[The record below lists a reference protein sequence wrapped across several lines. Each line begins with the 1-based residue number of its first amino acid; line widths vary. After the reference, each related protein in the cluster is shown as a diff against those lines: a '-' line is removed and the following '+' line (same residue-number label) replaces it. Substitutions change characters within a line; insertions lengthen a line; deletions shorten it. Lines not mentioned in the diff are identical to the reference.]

1 MKKLTNMVLMLCLI
15 LSGAFCYANSTVG
28 KGNEK
33 VFHLDKYSYL
43 FGT

>member
-1 MKKLTNMVLMLCLI
+1 MKKATKLILMLSLI
-15 LSGAFCYANSTVG
+15 FSGALCYANSTVG

-33 VFHLDKYSYL
+33 VFHIDKYSYL

>member
-1 MKKLTNMVLMLCLI
+1 MYKLKQMVLMLCLI

-33 VFHLDKYSYL
+33 VFHIDKYSYL